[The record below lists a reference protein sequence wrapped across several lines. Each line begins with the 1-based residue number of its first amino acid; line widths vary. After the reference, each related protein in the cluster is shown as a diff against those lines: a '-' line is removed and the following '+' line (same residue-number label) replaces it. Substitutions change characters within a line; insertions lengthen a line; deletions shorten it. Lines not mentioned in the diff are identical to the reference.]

1 MKFYF
6 RKEGILFYGL
16 SFALFIIFLFINYP
30 LSVLFLIL
38 TAFFLYFFR
47 DPEREIPE
55 EGIVSPAD
63 GRVIEIK
70 KIDEL
75 NKISIFMSPFNV
87 HVNRAP
93 ISGKITKI
101 EYKKGKKYPA
111 DSEKSSQFN
120 ESNTFYVENE
130 KYIIRVKQIA
140 GILARR
146 IVFFKKEGDSVQK
159 GERIGLIKFG
169 SRVEVFLPEG
179 FNLLIKTGDKVYAG
193 YTIIA
198 KEKKT

>member
-6 RKEGILFYGL
+6 RREGILFYGL
-16 SFALFIIFLFINYP
+16 SFALFIIFLLINYP

-70 KIDEL
+70 KIDDL

-93 ISGKITKI
+93 VSGKITKI

-111 DSEKSSQFN
+111 DSEKSSELN
-120 ESNTFYVENE
+120 ESNIFYIENE
-130 KYIIRVKQIA
+130 KNNIRVKQIA

-146 IVFFKKEGDSVQK
+146 IVSFKKEGDSVQK

-169 SRVEVFLPEG
+169 SRVEVFLPK
-179 FNLLIKTGDKVYAG
+179 NLSILVKKGEKLYAG
-193 YTIIA
+193 TTIIA
-198 KEKKT
+198 KEEKA